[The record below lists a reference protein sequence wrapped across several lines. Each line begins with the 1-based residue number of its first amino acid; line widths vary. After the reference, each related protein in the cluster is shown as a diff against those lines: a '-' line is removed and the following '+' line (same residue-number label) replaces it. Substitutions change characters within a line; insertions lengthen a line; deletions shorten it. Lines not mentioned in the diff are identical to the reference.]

1 VTFAPDLIEPI
12 IGWRVWR
19 ISHRHN
25 ETRLASLVYRAEW
38 PVREPLHARCGA
50 PSLGWGLSRRR
61 HEAPSS
67 HCACGL
73 HGARWELLSR
83 EIRRDLLGRKP
94 RFVIG
99 EVALW
104 GTVVEGDLGWRA
116 EFAYPQRLYVPL
128 RQRGRPL
135 EEFKLASDLA
145 AYGVAVELFEAPN
158 ANDAVRQIEQH
169 SAFATRQ

>member
-1 VTFAPDLIEPI
+1 VTVAPDLIEPI
-12 IGWRVWR
+12 IGWRIWR
-19 ISHRHN
+19 ISHRHD

-38 PVREPLHARCGA
+38 PVHEPLHAQCGA
-50 PSLGWGLSRRR
+50 PTLGLGLVRRR

-67 HCACGL
+67 NCACGVYA
-73 HGARWELLSR
+73 ARWELLSP
-83 EIRRDLLGRKP
+83 EIKRNLFGRKP

-104 GTVVEGDLGWRA
+104 GTVVEADLGWRA

-135 EEFKLASDLA
+135 EEFKLATDLA
-145 AYGVAVELFEAPN
+145 AYGVIVELFDAPT
-158 ANDAVRQIEQH
+158 ADAAIQQIEEDILIRG
-169 SAFATRQ
+169 AA